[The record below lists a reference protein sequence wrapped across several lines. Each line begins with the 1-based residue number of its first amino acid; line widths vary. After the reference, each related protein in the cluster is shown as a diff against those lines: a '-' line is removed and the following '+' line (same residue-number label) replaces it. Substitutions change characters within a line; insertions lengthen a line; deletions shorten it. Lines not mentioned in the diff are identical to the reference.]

1 MGKKLTPG
9 VYEALATSPPTPSS
23 GLVGLSGMSIA
34 GRAFLASGMPGEG
47 TEPIQLLLARQKI
60 GLWVPP
66 GNATTVP
73 GVLGLPA
80 ATAVGTATARTVAT
94 TNLATR
100 MRRLG
105 YVSAATAG
113 SMAEAR
119 FASAQYSAGSGN
131 DDGSGFF
138 AVFRFVPSNAAAV
151 PGERFFAGMMN
162 STAAATN
169 VEPSTLTKCV
179 GIAQLSSDEF
189 QWNLVYGGSSAQTA
203 IPLGAGLG
211 APSTHSTVAWE
222 LAIYAPPLTA
232 NTFTVQV
239 TNLTTK
245 AQVIQTVSGT
255 SAQVPQSSTL
265 LAPKLWKT
273 NNAVALA
280 VAFDLASLYI
290 ETDY

>member
-1 MGKKLTPG
+1 
-9 VYEALATSPPTPSS
+9 
-23 GLVGLSGMSIA
+23 
-34 GRAFLASGMPGEG
+34 
-47 TEPIQLLLARQKI
+47 
-60 GLWVPP
+60 
-66 GNATTVP
+66 
-73 GVLGLPA
+73 
-80 ATAVGTATARTVAT
+80 
-94 TNLATR
+94 

-113 SMAEAR
+113 SLAEAR
-119 FASAQYSAGSGN
+119 FALAQYSAGSGN

-151 PGERFFAGMMN
+151 TGERFFVGMMN
-162 STAAATN
+162 STTAATN
-169 VEPSTLTKCV
+169 VEPSTLTQCV
-179 GIAQLSSDEF
+179 GIAQLSTDST
-189 QWNLVYGGSSAQTA
+189 QWYLVYGGSAAQTA
-203 IPLGAGLG
+203 IALGTSLG
-211 APSTHSTVAWE
+211 APDARSTIAWE

-245 AQVIQTVSGT
+245 AKVIQTVSGT

-273 NNAVALA
+273 NNATALA

>member
-60 GLWVPP
+60 GLWAPP
-66 GNATTVP
+66 GNGTTVP

-80 ATAVGTATARTVAT
+80 ATVVGTATARTVAT

-119 FASAQYSAGSGN
+119 FASAYSAGSGN

-169 VEPSTLTKCV
+169 VEPSTLTQCV
-179 GIAQLSSDEF
+179 GIAQLSTDST
-189 QWNLVYGGSSAQTA
+189 QWYLVYGGSAAQTA
-203 IPLGAGLG
+203 IALGTSLG
-211 APSTHSTVAWE
+211 APDARSTIAWE

-245 AQVIQTVSGT
+245 AQVVQTISGT
-255 SAQVPQSSTL
+255 STKVPQSSIL

-273 NNAVALA
+273 NNATAALA